1 MGRGSLVMSWDFSFS
16 IRMEIVQD
24 QFGLRLPITLSIGGR
39 EIDARAHL
47 DTGAAYCVV
56 PRETGER
63 LGLDVEAGEPT
74 SLRTGGGPMPAFL
87 HYANLT
93 IGELFFEDVP
103 VCVAKY
109 PEFDRILL
117 GREGWL
123 QKVRLTLIVYEDSL
137 YLNLHGQ

>member
-1 MGRGSLVMSWDFSFS
+1 MSWDFSFS

-24 QFGLRLPITLSIGGR
+24 QFGLRLPITLSVAGR
-39 EIDARAHL
+39 EIEARAYL
-47 DTGAAYCVV
+47 DTGSTYCVI

-63 LGLDVEAGEPT
+63 LGLDVEAGELT
-74 SLRTGGGPMPAFL
+74 SIRTGGGPMPAFL

-93 IGELFFEDVP
+93 IDELFFEDVP
-103 VCVAKY
+103 VCIAKY

-123 QKVRLTLIVYEDSL
+123 QKVRLNLIAYEDSL

>member
-1 MGRGSLVMSWDFSFS
+1 MNWDFSFS
-16 IRMEIVQD
+16 IRMGTVQD
-24 QFGLRLPITLSIGGR
+24 QFGLCLPITLSVADQ
-39 EIDARAHL
+39 EIEANAYL
-47 DTGAAYCVV
+47 DTGATYCVI
-56 PRETGER
+56 PREAGEK

-74 SLRTGGGPMPAFL
+74 SLRTGGGPMPTFL

-93 IGELFFEDVP
+93 IDELFFEDVP

-123 QKVRLTLIVYEDSL
+123 QRVRLNLIVYEDGL